1 MRIYPERIILT
12 CAVLGAFGFISLL
25 LSRRTHGAAEE
36 EGFVPLF
43 DGKTLNGWRKAGGG
57 ATYKV
62 EDGCIVG
69 EVGPGANTFLCT
81 EKTFG
86 DFILKLE
93 AKFDVPGNSGVQFRS
108 HQRENGRVFGYQ
120 FEIDPSDRAYTGGI
134 YDEARRGWLFPLAD
148 KPEAQ
153 KAFKRD
159 DWNSF
164 VIEARGPR
172 LRTWVNGVACAD
184 LIDTMDMEGFIALQV
199 HAGRQGRIRWKNI
212 RIKEWGKSQWQP
224 LWDGKTFDGWRQI
237 GGGKWSVENGEIV
250 GANVKTEAQHGH
262 LITKEPFTN
271 FAVRLKF
278 KATQGNS
285 GLYFRVEEGGFAG
298 VKGFQ
303 AEIDPQNDVG
313 GLYETDGRAWVVK
326 PKPEDVKKWLK
337 VNEWNEMSVVALGD
351 RLVVHVNGHK
361 TADIVDDKGR
371 KQGYIAL
378 QLHGGQDVDV
388 RFKDVEMMRLN
399 QNK

>member
-1 MRIYPERIILT
+1 
-12 CAVLGAFGFISLL
+12 LGAFGLISVR
-25 LSRRTHGAAEE
+25 LSSRTHGAEEE

-43 DGKTLNGWRKAGGG
+43 DGKTLSGWKKAGGG
-57 ATYKV
+57 ATYRV
-62 EDGCIVG
+62 EDGCVVG

-93 AKFDVPGNSGVQFRS
+93 AKFDVPGNSGIQFRS

-148 KPEAQ
+148 KPEAR

-159 DWNSF
+159 DWNVF

-184 LIDTMDMEGFIALQV
+184 LIDTMDLEGFIALQV

-212 RIKEWGKSQWQP
+212 RIKELGKSQWQP
-224 LWDGKTFDGWRQI
+224 LWDGKTFEGWRQV
-237 GGGKWSVENGEIV
+237 GGGKWSIENGEIV
-250 GANVKTEAQHGH
+250 GANVKPEPQHGH
-262 LITKEPFTN
+262 LITKDQFTN
-271 FAVRLKF
+271 FAIRLKF

-313 GLYETDGRAWVVK
+313 GLYETDGRAWIVK

-337 VNEWNEMSVVALGD
+337 VNDWNEMSVVALGD
-351 RLVVHVNGHK
+351 RLVVHVNGYK

-388 RFKDVEMMRLN
+388 RFKDVEILMWASERRGL
-399 QNK
+399 